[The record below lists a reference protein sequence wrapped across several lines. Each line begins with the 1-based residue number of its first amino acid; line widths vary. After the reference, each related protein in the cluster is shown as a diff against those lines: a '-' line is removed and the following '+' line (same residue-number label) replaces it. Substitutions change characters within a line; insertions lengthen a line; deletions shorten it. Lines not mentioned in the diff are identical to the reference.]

1 MPCWS
6 PEKHSFWN
14 YMSDGLIFCILKG
27 LRHNFGLKFNF
38 CIFVLYN
45 KRPIGPNGNQSK
57 QLVEKSHICI

>member
-1 MPCWS
+1 MLVTREAQFLEFYVRWS
-6 PEKHSFWN
+6 
-14 YMSDGLIFCILKG
+14 YFCILKG